1 MSGAPGTV
9 LIDPTTG
16 VISGNV
22 GDTAGTYLVT
32 VKATDAGGCWGT
44 TTFEIT
50 VVDPP
55 LEIDD
60 IRDVEATVGQA
71 MPARAASASGGQTPY
86 VFTMSGKPSWVDFN
100 GSSGRISGTPT
111 STGTSTATV
120 TVTDKKGVTATTP
133 SFQLRVSA
141 PLTIA
146 SISDVVVTWQ
156 LDMDPIQVSASGGR
170 GSYTYDLES
179 EPAGISISSSG
190 RIGGTPTQLGS
201 ATVTV
206 VVDDE
211 DDRRVTTSF
220 RMTVALP
227 GDFNGDGRRDAAD
240 AALLNKKF
248 GLRSSDAEFDR
259 RMDLNGDGTINLAD
273 LVILTRHIERDASS
287 QSGQ

>member
-1 MSGAPGTV
+1 MTASASGGQTPYGYTMSGAPPGVDINVADTPGK
-9 LIDPTTG
+9 IGGRPTKTG
-16 VISGNV
+16 EY
-22 GDTAGTYLVT
+22 TVT

-44 TTFEIT
+44 TTFKIK
-50 VVDPP
+50 VVNPP
-55 LEIDD
+55 LKIAD
-60 IRDVEATVGQA
+60 IRDVEATVGQE
-71 MPARAASASGGQTPY
+71 MPARAASASGGKPPY
-86 VFTMSGKPSWVDFN
+86 AFTMSGKPSWVDFN

-120 TVTDKKGVTATTP
+120 TVTDDDNTATTP

-227 GDFNGDGRRDAAD
+227 GRLQRRREA
-240 AALLNKKF
+240 
-248 GLRSSDAEFDR
+248 
-259 RMDLNGDGTINLAD
+259 
-273 LVILTRHIERDASS
+273 
-287 QSGQ
+287 